1 MPKKSDKK
9 RKSSEEEALE
19 FVEEFTEKLKK
30 AVTAEPTLRENADK
44 LSAMMTG
51 HYDKGS
57 ITAKNVKFAVRALI
71 VADIITN
78 EEIEIEDVAD
88 AQAIIAMTAE
98 TVFGLSRL
106 EALALAHDIG
116 EIVFEAYYK
125 DEKNTAV
132 RKTLFALTACL
143 DVLKEAAKEN

>member
-1 MPKKSDKK
+1 MPKNLTKK

-19 FVEEFTEKLKK
+19 FVEELTEKLKK
-30 AVTAEPTLRENADK
+30 AVTAELTLRENADK

-51 HYDKGS
+51 HYDKDS
-57 ITAKNVKFAVRALI
+57 ITTKNVKFAVRALI

-78 EEIEIEDVAD
+78 EEVKIEDVAD

-116 EIVFEAYYK
+116 ETVFEAYDK

-132 RKTLFALTACL
+132 HKTLFALTACL
-143 DVLKEAAKEN
+143 DVLKEATKED

>member
-19 FVEEFTEKLKK
+19 FVEELTEKLKK
-30 AVTAEPTLRENADK
+30 AVTAEPMLRENADK

-51 HYDKGS
+51 YYDKDS
-57 ITAKNVKFAVRALI
+57 ITIKNVKFAVRALI

-78 EEIEIEDVAD
+78 EEVKIEDVAD

-116 EIVFEAYYK
+116 ETVFEAYDK

-132 RKTLFALTACL
+132 YKTLFALTACL
-143 DVLKEAAKEN
+143 DVLKEATKED

>member
-1 MPKKSDKK
+1 MPKNLTKK

-19 FVEEFTEKLKK
+19 FVEELTEKLKK
-30 AVTAEPTLRENADK
+30 AVTAEPMLRENADK

-51 HYDKGS
+51 HYDKDS
-57 ITAKNVKFAVRALI
+57 ITTKNVKFAVRALI

-78 EEIEIEDVAD
+78 EEVKIEDVAD

-98 TVFGLSRL
+98 TVFGLSKL

-116 EIVFEAYYK
+116 ETVFEAYDK

-132 RKTLFALTACL
+132 HKTLFALTACI
-143 DVLKEAAKEN
+143 DFFNEATQKI